1 MRVIAGTARGR
12 SLQAPPGIEVRPTT
26 DRARQATFNALESRG
41 MIDGAVIVDLFAGSG
56 AVAIEAISRGA
67 EKAVIVESNS
77 IAIRCIK
84 DNLAHLGFA
93 TQAIVVR
100 SDVMKWL
107 PSTVQIAAAVDQPL
121 VVFVDPPYKFDHW
134 PELLAAL
141 VKPLRAAGEHGIA
154 VFEGPKKMELP
165 EPWVLER
172 EHRYGLAWIT
182 MAYLRAPDSVPA
194 DSGPA
199 DSTDAITG

>member
-12 SLQAPPGIEVRPTT
+12 TLQAPPGLEVRPTT
-26 DRARQATFNALESRG
+26 DRARQATFNALDSRG
-41 MIDGAVIVDLFAGSG
+41 MIEGGIVVDLFAGSG
-56 AVAIEAISRGA
+56 AVAMEALSRGA
-67 EKAVIVESNS
+67 EKAVIVESNA

-84 DNLAHLGFA
+84 ANLDHLGFA
-93 TQAIVVR
+93 TQATVVR

-107 PSTVQIAAAVDQPL
+107 PTTLQISAAVDQPL
-121 VVFVDPPYKFDHW
+121 VVFADPPYKFEHW
-134 PELLAAL
+134 PALLSAL
-141 VKPLRAAGEHGIA
+141 VQPLRAAGENAIA

-182 MAYLRAPDSVPA
+182 MAYPSAV
-194 DSGPA
+194 
-199 DSTDAITG
+199 TG